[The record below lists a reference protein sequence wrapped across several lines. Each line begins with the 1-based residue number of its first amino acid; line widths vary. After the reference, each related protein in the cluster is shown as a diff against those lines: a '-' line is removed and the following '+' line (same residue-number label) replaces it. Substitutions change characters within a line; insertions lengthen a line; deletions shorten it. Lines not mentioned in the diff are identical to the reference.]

1 MRTVSESQQDTSGQ
15 SESQTTKPATQGNH
29 EYSGFQIAV
38 MSIRPKTLGAAVAP
52 VVMGSAIAWGTGSF
66 HWLSGLLCLWGALLI
81 QIGTNLAN
89 DYFDYI
95 KGADNEKRLGPVR
108 VTQAGLV
115 KPSTIRWVFLLVFG
129 MAILSCIPIMIR
141 GGWPIIIIGLV
152 SVASGI
158 GYTGGRYALAYT
170 GLADFF
176 ALIFFG
182 PVAVGGTYYLHTLS
196 FSWTVILLGM
206 GPGLIAMSLLTVNN
220 LRDIDNDREAN
231 KLTLAVRFGATF
243 ARLEY
248 VVCLVLAASIPVG
261 VYFWTRER
269 PFSMAAAAVL
279 VLAIPTL
286 RDVFATREGAIM
298 NKALAKTGQ
307 LLLIYSLLFSVGWL
321 V

>member
-1 MRTVSESQQDTSGQ
+1 MSESQLEMNETKDPS
-15 SESQTTKPATQGNH
+15 SEAESSMAKP
-29 EYSGFQIAV
+29 YSGFQIAI

-52 VVMGSAIAWGTGSF
+52 VVMGSAMAWGEDKF
-66 HWLSGLLCLWGALLI
+66 HWLSGFLCLWGALLI

-115 KPSTIRWVFLLVFG
+115 KPSTIRLVFLLVFG
-129 MAILSCIPIMIR
+129 GAILSCIPIMIR
-141 GGWPIIIIGLV
+141 GGWPIIVIGLV

-176 ALIFFG
+176 VLIFFG
-182 PVAVGGTYYLHTLS
+182 PVAVGGTFYLHTLS
-196 FSWTVILLGM
+196 FSWPVLLLGL
-206 GPGLIAMSLLTVNN
+206 GPGLIAMGLLTVNN

-243 ARLEY
+243 ARMEY
-248 VVCLVLAASIPVG
+248 LICILAAALLPVG
-261 VYFWTRER
+261 VYLWSRER
-269 PFSMAAAAVL
+269 PFSMIAALVL
-279 VLAIPTL
+279 VVAIPTIRNVFST
-286 RDVFATREGAIM
+286 RDGHIM
-298 NKALAKTGQ
+298 NQALAKTGQ
-307 LLLIYSLLFSVGWL
+307 MLLLYSILFSVGWL